1 MLSELGRIGP
11 FVIRTYTALLDLAI
25 LAGLGIMAWQGKR
38 IDNRPARRID
48 SSLAALVGGI
58 VLGRLGHVLIYLA
71 YFDDHT
77 SEIVQIWRGGLDWHG
92 AVLGG
97 LLGLA
102 LSTRLFRLRFRQVS
116 DVAAFILP
124 LGATLI
130 YTGCLMVSCGH
141 GREVSSLSDYPP
153 FLVAELS
160 DLYGVNA
167 PRLMSPLYGAVFSL
181 LLLAATFLFAG
192 LIQREGIRF
201 WLVLAL
207 LGLVAFGIGFTR
219 GDAIPMIGLLRLDQ
233 LLDLGIVLVGIAGT
247 LIATRDNPPQD
258 KPRRERKRKIRR
270 PPPRALPRNY
280 RRINRS

>member
-11 FVIRTYTALLDLAI
+11 FVIRTYTVLLDLAI

-38 IDNRPARRID
+38 IEDRPARWID
-48 SSLAALVGGI
+48 SGLAALVGGI
-58 VLGRLGHVLIYLA
+58 VFGRLGHVLIYLA
-71 YFDDHT
+71 YFADHT
-77 SEIVQIWRGGLDWHG
+77 QEMVQVWRGGLDWHG

-102 LSTRLFRLRFRQVS
+102 LATRLFDLRFRQVS

-124 LGATLI
+124 LGAALI

-181 LLLAATFLFAG
+181 VLLIAAFLFARQ
-192 LIQREGIRF
+192 IRREGVRF

-219 GDAIPMIGLLRLDQ
+219 GDAIPMVGPLRLDQ
-233 LLDLGIVLVGIAGT
+233 LLDLGIVLVGIAGS
-247 LIATRDNPPQD
+247 LIATQERRQPD
-258 KPRRERKRKIRR
+258 KPRRERKAKKKP
-270 PPPRALPRNY
+270 PPPRALPRDY
-280 RRINRS
+280 RRTNRS